1 MIIRP
6 VRVIK
11 RRAYIRPFLFWVFFR
26 IVKGVEI
33 GETDKDLFSDLFNG
47 KDMLKKY
54 YTIS

>member
-11 RRAYIRPFLFWVFFR
+11 RRAYVILFILVVFR

-33 GETDKDLFSDLFNG
+33 GETDKDLFSDLFYG